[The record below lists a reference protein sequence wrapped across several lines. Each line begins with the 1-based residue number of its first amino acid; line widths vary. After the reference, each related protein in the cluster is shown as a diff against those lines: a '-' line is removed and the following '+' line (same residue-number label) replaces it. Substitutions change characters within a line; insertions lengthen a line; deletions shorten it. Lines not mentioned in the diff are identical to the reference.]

1 MAKTFTQ
8 KNQPVS
14 FFNYPEAT
22 ELEPSTD
29 MQMQQVLDK
38 IKNLRIRPSLSSVR
52 RILDYAKLQIQFSP
66 C

>member
-14 FFNYPEAT
+14 SFNYPEAN
-22 ELEPSTD
+22 ELEFSTD
-29 MQMQQVLDK
+29 MQMQKVLDQ

-52 RILDYAKLQIQFSP
+52 RIMDYAKLQVQYSP

>member
-14 FFNYPEAT
+14 FFNYPEAN
-22 ELEPSTD
+22 ELESSTD
-29 MQMQQVLDK
+29 MQMQHVLDQ

-52 RILDYAKLQIQFSP
+52 RIMDYAKLQTQYIP

>member
-1 MAKTFTQ
+1 MAKTTTQ

-14 FFNYPEAT
+14 FFNYPEAN
-22 ELEPSTD
+22 ELELSTD
-29 MQMQQVLDK
+29 MQMQQVLNQ

-52 RILDYAKLQIQFSP
+52 RIMDYAKLQLHCHP

>member
-8 KNQPVS
+8 RNQPVS
-14 FFNYPEAT
+14 FFNYPEAN
-22 ELEPSTD
+22 ELESSTD
-29 MQMQQVLDK
+29 MQMQHVLDQ

-52 RILDYAKLQIQFSP
+52 RIMDYAKLQIQYIP